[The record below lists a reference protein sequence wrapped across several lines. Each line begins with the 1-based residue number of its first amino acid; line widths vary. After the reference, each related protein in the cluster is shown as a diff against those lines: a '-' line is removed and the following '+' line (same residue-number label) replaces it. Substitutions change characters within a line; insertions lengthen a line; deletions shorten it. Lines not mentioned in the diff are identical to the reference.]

1 MSFNSWFLFIVGA
14 ILLIMTGY
22 AENPGMSFL
31 YGLLGGLAL
40 RVMVDVAIIDSKR
53 DEK

>member
-1 MSFNSWFLFIVGA
+1 MSFNSWFLYLVGG

-22 AENPGMSFL
+22 AETQWESIM
-31 YGLLGGLAL
+31 YTLLGAFAL
-40 RVMVDVAIIDSKR
+40 RVMVDVAILDSKR